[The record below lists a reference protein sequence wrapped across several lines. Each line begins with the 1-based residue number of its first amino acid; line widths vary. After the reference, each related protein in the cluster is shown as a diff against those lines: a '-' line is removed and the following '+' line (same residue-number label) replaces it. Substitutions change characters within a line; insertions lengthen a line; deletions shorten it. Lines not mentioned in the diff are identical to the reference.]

1 MRVQWRFA
9 AIEAA
14 ENLPM
19 KFQRN
24 LKSEVSVDITPLI
37 DVVFILLLFF
47 MVTTSFDRDTNLLIN
62 LPAANGQS
70 VSEAPF
76 QIDIQIDRSG
86 TYAVNGTQLTDT
98 SVEAVISAIEA
109 LAADDMT
116 IPLTISADANT
127 THQAVVTVLDAA
139 ARLGFSRI
147 NIATVQT
154 EAE

>member
-1 MRVQWRFA
+1 
-9 AIEAA
+9 
-14 ENLPM
+14 M

-24 LKSEVSVDITPLI
+24 LKAEATVDITPLI

-70 VSEAPF
+70 VTEAPF

-86 TYAVNGTQLTDT
+86 TYAVNGSQLADT
-98 SVEAVISAIEA
+98 SVAAITSAIEV
-109 LAADDMT
+109 LAAGDVT
-116 IPLTISADANT
+116 IPITISADANT
-127 THQAVVTVLDAA
+127 SHQAVVTVLDAV
-139 ARLGFSRI
+139 ARLGFSRV

>member
-1 MRVQWRFA
+1 
-9 AIEAA
+9 
-14 ENLPM
+14 M

-24 LKSEVSVDITPLI
+24 LKAEATVDITPLI

-70 VSEAPF
+70 VTEAPF
-76 QIDIQIDRSG
+76 QIDIQIDSSG
-86 TYAVNGTQLTDT
+86 TYAINGNTLPDT
-98 SVEAVISAIEA
+98 AVETVISSIEV
-109 LAADDMT
+109 LAAGDTT
-116 IPLTISADANT
+116 IPVTISADAST
-127 THQAVVTVLDAA
+127 THQSVVTVLDAV

>member
-1 MRVQWRFA
+1 
-9 AIEAA
+9 
-14 ENLPM
+14 M

-24 LKSEVSVDITPLI
+24 LKAETTVDITPLI

-70 VSEAPF
+70 VSEVPF

-86 TYAVNGTQLTDT
+86 TYAVNGNPLSDR
-98 SVEAVISAIEA
+98 SVETVTSAIEV
-109 LAADDMT
+109 LAAGDMT
-116 IPLTISADANT
+116 IPITISADANT
-127 THQAVVTVLDAA
+127 THQAVVTVLDAV
-139 ARLGFSRI
+139 ARLGFSRV

-154 EAE
+154 GAE

>member
-1 MRVQWRFA
+1 MRGQWRFA
-9 AIEAA
+9 AIEAG

-109 LAADDMT
+109 LAAGDMT

>member
-1 MRVQWRFA
+1 
-9 AIEAA
+9 
-14 ENLPM
+14 M

-24 LKSEVSVDITPLI
+24 LKAEATVDITPLI

-70 VSEAPF
+70 VTEAPF

-86 TYAVNGTQLTDT
+86 TYSVNGSQLADT
-98 SVEAVISAIEA
+98 SVATITSAIEV
-109 LAADDMT
+109 LAAGDVT
-116 IPLTISADANT
+116 TPITISADANT
-127 THQAVVTVLDAA
+127 THQAVVTVLDAV
-139 ARLGFSRI
+139 ARLGFSRV

>member
-1 MRVQWRFA
+1 
-9 AIEAA
+9 
-14 ENLPM
+14 M

-24 LKSEVSVDITPLI
+24 LKSDVSVDITPLI

-62 LPAANGQS
+62 LPAADGQS
-70 VSEAPF
+70 ATEAPF

-86 TYAVNGTQLTDT
+86 TYAINGNPLIDT
-98 SVEAVISAIEA
+98 SVESVMAAIEG
-109 LAADDMT
+109 LAAGDVT
-116 IPLTISADANT
+116 IPITISADANT
-127 THQAVVTVLDAA
+127 THQAVVTALDAV

>member
-1 MRVQWRFA
+1 
-9 AIEAA
+9 
-14 ENLPM
+14 M

-24 LKSEVSVDITPLI
+24 LKAEATVDITPLI

-70 VSEAPF
+70 VTEAPF
-76 QIDIQIDRSG
+76 QIDIQIDSSG
-86 TYAVNGTQLTDT
+86 TYAINGNTLPDT
-98 SVEAVISAIEA
+98 AVETVISSIEL
-109 LAADDMT
+109 LAAGDTT
-116 IPLTISADANT
+116 IPVTISADAST
-127 THQAVVTVLDAA
+127 THQSVVTVLDAV

>member
-1 MRVQWRFA
+1 
-9 AIEAA
+9 
-14 ENLPM
+14 M

-24 LKSEVSVDITPLI
+24 LKAEANVDITPLI

-70 VSEAPF
+70 VTEAPF
-76 QIDIQIDRSG
+76 QIDIEIDRSG
-86 TYAVNGTQLTDT
+86 TYAINGSLLTDT
-98 SVEAVISAIEA
+98 SVESVVAAIDV
-109 LAADDMT
+109 LAAGDMT
-116 IPLTISADANT
+116 VPITISADANT
-127 THQAVVTVLDAA
+127 THQSVVTVLDAV
-139 ARLGFSRI
+139 ARLGLSRV

>member
-1 MRVQWRFA
+1 
-9 AIEAA
+9 
-14 ENLPM
+14 M

-24 LKSEVSVDITPLI
+24 LKAEASVDITSLI

-70 VSEAPF
+70 VAETPF

-86 TYAVNGTQLTDT
+86 SYSVNGTQLSDA
-98 SVEAVISAIEA
+98 SVATVTSAIEV
-109 LAADDMT
+109 LAAGDAT
-116 IPLTISADANT
+116 IPITISADANT
-127 THQAVVTVLDAA
+127 THQAVVTVLDAV
-139 ARLGFSRI
+139 ARLGFSRV
-147 NIATVQT
+147 NIATVQA